1 MKVEL
6 TDAQWVRIAKLL
18 PKPKAKPKSGRP
30 PGYSSR
36 SAPFA
41 CQSRRVAA
49 RPRNARPSSRPAPR
63 CGPAEAE
70 TATHHRRPRLRL
82 PSALGAR
89 EAARHSVDR
98 AAPLHSQT
106 PLSGRPLS
114 PTIQAPLDHR
124 THQRLTAQLP
134 PPRHSL
140 RQQTRALPGLSVR
153 RVPAH
158 HAPPVLKP
166 LLEPIS

>member
-49 RPRNARPSSRPAPR
+49 RPEETLAQVAVPRP
-63 CGPAEAE
+63 
-70 TATHHRRPRLRL
+70 
-82 PSALGAR
+82 GA
-89 EAARHSVDR
+89 
-98 AAPLHSQT
+98 
-106 PLSGRPLS
+106 GRPKQKPQRIIADRGYDCRPLWERVKRRGIQLIVPHLS
-114 PTIQAPLDHR
+114 TRRHR
-124 THQRLTAQLP
+124 YQDGRC
-134 PPRHSL
+134 L
-140 RQQTRALPGLSVR
+140 RRYKR
-153 RVPAH
+153 RWII
-158 HAPPVLKP
+158 
-166 LLEPIS
+166 ERTNG